1 MVGAKTQREFQA
13 QAISMKFKIAA
24 CFATISR
31 GAREWRDLEDSG
43 LHHSGLE
50 LGRYVTETERMKFE
64 PKNPPRQ
71 FEVGYD
77 VKGPAMR
84 KGIRDQAD
92 ILIVTAAHAPLN
104 RYGRW
109 LGS

>member
-1 MVGAKTQREFQA
+1 
-13 QAISMKFKIAA
+13 
-24 CFATISR
+24 
-31 GAREWRDLEDSG
+31 
-43 LHHSGLE
+43 
-50 LGRYVTETERMKFE
+50 MKFE